1 MIDEK
6 ESDERDQ
13 IGKNDEE
20 ILTDDLEVF
29 KLVKFI
35 SERYID
41 NIYKEFDEINW
52 TDIIDDKESYEIDEE
67 RLTDD
72 IDFLKLRKWVSKTI
86 ETTLTKNKNKEI
98 G

>member
-52 TDIIDDKESYEIDEE
+52 TDIIDDKESYVIDEE

-72 IDFLKLRKWVSKTI
+72 IDFLKLRK
-86 ETTLTKNKNKEI
+86 
-98 G
+98 

>member
-20 ILTDDLEVF
+20 ILNDDLEVF

-52 TDIIDDKESYEIDEE
+52 TDIIDDKESYVIDEE

-72 IDFLKLRKWVSKTI
+72 IDFLKLRK
-86 ETTLTKNKNKEI
+86 
-98 G
+98 